1 MVQHISEEDAMN
13 KVNKT
18 NRLFIRLS
26 DVELQQI
33 RRASREAGLSM
44 SSFARKCLLRERV
57 TARLSEEYLAMRRD
71 IAGLCNNVNQ
81 IAHSVNS
88 KCRDPIPAAQEA
100 RLLAQRIYD
109 LMKGE
114 DHGRQ

>member
-1 MVQHISEEDAMN
+1 MLQQIKEEDALN

-26 DVELQQI
+26 DEELQQI
-33 RRASREAGLSM
+33 RKASQEAGLSM
-44 SSFARKCLLRERV
+44 SSFARKCLLGQRV
-57 TARLSEEYLAMRRD
+57 TARLPEGYLAFRRD

-81 IAHSVNS
+81 IAHAVNS
-88 KCRDPIPAAQEA
+88 KSRESVPAALEA
-100 RLLAQRIYD
+100 RALAQRIYD

-114 DHGRQ
+114 EDGRQ